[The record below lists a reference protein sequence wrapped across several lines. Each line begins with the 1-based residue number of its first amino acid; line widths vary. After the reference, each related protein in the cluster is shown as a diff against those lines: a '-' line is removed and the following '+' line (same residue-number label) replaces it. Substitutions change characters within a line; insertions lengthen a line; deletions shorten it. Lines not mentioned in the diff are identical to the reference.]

1 MTATAIPGPALT
13 HIRLTE
19 PVLAFDPADTSQQH
33 LNPLAGLAAF
43 GPYSAGAWQ
52 AAGQQVRVAIL
63 APHDAIDPV
72 RGLLNSLR
80 DTAAPRERAD
90 YLPTYPGF
98 RAAFRTVLIPAA
110 EPARQPLPQDLDA
123 QMAASAEPHL
133 TLAQALTA
141 GLGRLAAVRGLFD
154 VVVFYLPSRW
164 EGQFTV
170 GEFDLHDHV
179 KAAAARLGLPTQIV
193 TDQALGYHCRASVSW
208 RLAMALYAK
217 AGGTPYK
224 LAAGGMLDPSAAYIG
239 LAYGIRDAGR
249 PTPGFVVCCS
259 QLFDGQ
265 GGGLEFVAIDLS
277 GDVDPRNPLLS
288 RIQMRT
294 VLSRSLGIY
303 ADRHAGLRPSHLVV
317 HKAFPFTEEETRGAA
332 EAWGRGEDLT
342 CVSLTRSAWRG
353 ILVTAAKDP
362 RTGGPRYG
370 YAVDRGTLAQLDGHS
385 ALLWVAGNAK
395 DATLT
400 GRPYLQGGKG
410 TPRPLL
416 LTRHAGRGPL
426 AEPAA
431 QILALTKMDWNTDAL
446 YGSLPA
452 TVSYAQVLAKIVKH
466 ENLPPVPYDYRL
478 FM

>member
-19 PVLAFDPADTSQQH
+19 PALAFDPADAAQQH

-43 GPYSAGAWQ
+43 GPYSADAWT
-52 AAGQQVRVAIL
+52 AAGRQVRVAIL
-63 APHDAIDPV
+63 APHDVIGPV

-80 DTAAPRERAD
+80 EAAEPLERAD
-90 YLPTYPGF
+90 YLPSYPGF
-98 RAAFRTVLIPAA
+98 KAAFRAPLIPAA
-110 EPARQPLPQDLDA
+110 AAAQQPLPDDLDA

-133 TLAQALTA
+133 ALARALTA
-141 GLGRLAAVRGLFD
+141 GLGRLAAVRSLFD

-164 EGQFTV
+164 ERHFTV

-179 KAAAARLGLPTQIV
+179 KAAAAQLGLPTQIV
-193 TDQALGYHCRASVSW
+193 TDQALGYHCRASVGW

-224 LAAGGMLDPSAAYIG
+224 LAAGGMLDPSAAYVG
-239 LAYGIRDAGR
+239 LAYGIRGPGR
-249 PTPGFVVCCS
+249 PGHGFVVCCS

-265 GGGLEFVAIDLS
+265 GGGLEFVAYDLT
-277 GDVDPRNPLLS
+277 GDVDPANPLLS
-288 RIQMRT
+288 CSQMRT

-303 ADRHAGLRPSHLVV
+303 ADRHAGRRPGQLVV

-342 CVSLTRSAWRG
+342 CVSLTRPAWRG
-353 ILVTAAKDP
+353 ILVTAAGA
-362 RTGGPRYG
+362 GGSPRYG

-385 ALLWVAGNAK
+385 ALLWVAGNAST
-395 DATLT
+395 ATLT

-431 QILALTKMDWNTDAL
+431 QVLALSKMDWNTDAL
-446 YGSLPA
+446 YRSLPA
-452 TVSYAQVLAKIVKH
+452 TVSYAQMLANVVKH
-466 ENLPPVPYDYRL
+466 EKLPPIPYDYRL

>member
-1 MTATAIPGPALT
+1 VTSTATTSPPLT

-19 PVLAFDPADTSQQH
+19 PALAFDPADTAQQH
-33 LNPLAGLAAF
+33 LNPLAGLAQF
-43 GPYSAGAWQ
+43 GPYSATAWEDT
-52 AAGQQVRVAIL
+52 GQRVRVAIL
-63 APHDAIDPV
+63 APHDAIAPV

-80 DTAAPRERAD
+80 ETAHPRERAD

-98 RAAFRTVLIPAA
+98 RAAFRTVLVPAEGA
-110 EPARQPLPQDLDA
+110 ARQPLPDDLDA

-133 TLAQALTA
+133 TLARALTA

-154 VVVFYLPSRW
+154 VVVFYLPARW
-164 EGQFTV
+164 EAQFTV
-170 GEFDLHDHV
+170 GDFDLHDHV

-217 AGGTPYK
+217 AGGIPYK
-224 LAAGGMLDPSAAYIG
+224 LAAGGLLDPSAAYIG

-249 PTPGFVVCCS
+249 PGHSFVVCCS

-265 GGGLEFVAIDLS
+265 GGGLEFVAYDLS
-277 GDVDPRNPLLS
+277 GEVDPRNPLLS
-288 RIQMRT
+288 RAQMRT

-303 ADRHAGLRPSHLVV
+303 ADRHAGRRPGHLVV
-317 HKAFPFTEEETRGAA
+317 HKAFPFTEEEARGAA

-342 CVSLTRSAWRG
+342 CVSLTKPAWRG
-353 ILVTAAKDP
+353 VLVTAPAGP
-362 RTGGPRYG
+362 RAGSPRYG
-370 YAVDRGTLAQLDGHS
+370 YAVDRGTLTQLDGHS
-385 ALLWVAGNAK
+385 ALLWVAGNAS

-416 LTRHAGRGPL
+416 LTRHVGRGPL

-431 QILALTKMDWNTDAL
+431 QILALSKMDWNTDAL
-446 YGSLPA
+446 YGSMPA

>member
-1 MTATAIPGPALT
+1 MTPAAAAGPALT

-19 PVLAFDPADTSQQH
+19 PSLAFDPADSAQQH

-43 GPYSAGAWQ
+43 GPYSADAWQ
-52 AAGQQVRVAIL
+52 AAGRQVRVAIL

-80 DTAAPRERAD
+80 DPADPQERAD
-90 YLPTYPGF
+90 YLPPYPGF
-98 RAAFRTVLIPAA
+98 KAAFRTAIVPADA
-110 EPARQPLPQDLDA
+110 TARQPLPEDLDT
-123 QMAASAEPHL
+123 QMTASAEPHL
-133 TLAQALTA
+133 TLARALTA
-141 GLGRLAAVRGLFD
+141 GLARLAAVRGLFD

-164 EGQFTV
+164 DEHFTA

-193 TDQALGYHCRASVSW
+193 TDQALGYHCRASVGW

-224 LAAGGMLDPSAAYIG
+224 LTAGGMLDPSAAYIG
-239 LAYGIRDAGR
+239 LAYGIRGEGRAGH
-249 PTPGFVVCCS
+249 GFVVCCS

-265 GGGLEFVAIDLS
+265 GGGLEFVAYDLTGDID
-277 GDVDPRNPLLS
+277 PANPLLT
-288 RIQMRT
+288 RTQMRT

-303 ADRHAGLRPSHLVV
+303 ADRHAGRRPGQLIV
-317 HKAFPFTEEETRGAA
+317 HKAFGFTDEETRGAA
-332 EAWGRGEDLT
+332 EAWGRPEDLT
-342 CVSLTRSAWRG
+342 CISLTRPAWRG

-370 YAVDRGTLAQLDGHS
+370 YAVDRGTLTQLDGHS
-385 ALLWVAGNAK
+385 ALLWVAGNAS
-395 DATLT
+395 DTTLT

-426 AEPAA
+426 AKPAA
-431 QILALTKMDWNTDAL
+431 QILALSKMDWNSDAL

-452 TVSYAQVLAKIVKH
+452 TVSYAQVLAKVVKH
-466 ENLPPVPYDYRL
+466 EKLPPVPYDYRL

>member
-1 MTATAIPGPALT
+1 MTAAAPGPALT
-13 HIRLTE
+13 HIQLTE
-19 PVLAFDPADTSQQH
+19 PALTFDPADGGQQH

-43 GPYSAGAWQ
+43 GPYSADAWK
-52 AAGQQVRVAIL
+52 ATGQQVRVAIL
-63 APHDAIDPV
+63 APPDAIDPI

-80 DTAAPRERAD
+80 DSADPKERTD
-90 YLPTYPGF
+90 YLPRYPGF

-110 EPARQPLPQDLDA
+110 EAARQPLPDDLDD
-123 QMAASAEPHL
+123 QMAASPEPHM
-133 TLAQALTA
+133 TLARALTA
-141 GLGRLAAVRGLFD
+141 GLGRLAAVRSLFD
-154 VVVFYLPSRW
+154 VIVFYLPSRW
-164 EGQFTV
+164 EAHFTI

-193 TDQALGYHCRASVSW
+193 TDQALDYHCRASVSW

-224 LAAGGMLDPSAAYIG
+224 LAASGMLDPSAAYIG

-249 PTPGFVVCCS
+249 PGHSFVVCCS

-265 GGGLEFVAIDLS
+265 GGGLEFVAHDVS
-277 GDVDPRNPLLS
+277 GEIDPRNPLLS
-288 RIQMRT
+288 RTQMRT
-294 VLSRSLGIY
+294 VLSRSLNIY
-303 ADRHAGLRPSHLVV
+303 ADRHAGRRPSHLVV
-317 HKAFPFTEEETRGAA
+317 HKAYPFTEEEARGAA
-332 EAWGRGEDLT
+332 EAWGRGGDLT
-342 CVSLTRSAWRG
+342 CVSLTKPAWRG
-353 ILVTAAKDP
+353 ILVTAANDT

-385 ALLWVAGNAK
+385 ALLWVAGNARA
-395 DATLT
+395 ATLT
-400 GRPYLQGGKG
+400 GRNYLQGGKG

-426 AEPAA
+426 AEPGA

-478 FM
+478 FI

>member
-1 MTATAIPGPALT
+1 VNVTAIPTPALT

-19 PVLAFDPADTSQQH
+19 PALAFDPADAAQQH
-33 LNPLAGLAAF
+33 LNPLAGLAEF
-43 GPYSAGAWQ
+43 GPYSAAAWT

-72 RGLLNSLR
+72 RNLLNSLR
-80 DTAAPRERAD
+80 ESADPRERPD
-90 YLPTYPGF
+90 YVPPYPGF
-98 RAAFRTVLIPAA
+98 KAAFHTVLIPADPA
-110 EPARQPLPQDLDA
+110 ARQPLPGDLDA
-123 QMAASAEPHL
+123 RMAASAEPHL
-133 TLAQALTA
+133 TLARALTA

-164 EGQFTV
+164 DAHFTV

-179 KAAAARLGLPTQIV
+179 KAAAARLGMATQII
-193 TDQALGYHCRASVSW
+193 TDQALGYHCRASVGW

-224 LAAGGMLDPSAAYIG
+224 LAAGGMLDPSAAYLG
-239 LAYGIRDAGR
+239 LAYGIRGAGR
-249 PTPGFVVCCS
+249 PGHGFVVCCS

-265 GGGLEFVAIDLS
+265 GGGLEFVAYDLT
-277 GDVDPRNPLLS
+277 GEVDPTNPLLD
-288 RIQMRT
+288 RAQMRT

-303 ADRHAGLRPSHLVV
+303 ADRHAGRRPGHLVV

-342 CVSLTRSAWRG
+342 CVSLTRPAWRG
-353 ILVTAAKDP
+353 VLVTAANDP
-362 RTGGPRYG
+362 RTGGPKYG
-370 YAVDRGTLAQLDGHS
+370 YAVDRGTLARLDGHS
-385 ALLWVAGNAK
+385 ALLWVAGNATA
-395 DATLT
+395 ATLT

-410 TPRPLL
+410 TPLPLL
-416 LTRHAGRGPL
+416 LTRYAGRGPL

-431 QILALTKMDWNTDAL
+431 QVLALSKADWNTDAL
-446 YGSLPA
+446 YSSLPA
-452 TVSYAQVLAKIVKH
+452 TVSYAQVLANVVKH
-466 ENLPPVPYDYRL
+466 EKLPPVPYDYRL